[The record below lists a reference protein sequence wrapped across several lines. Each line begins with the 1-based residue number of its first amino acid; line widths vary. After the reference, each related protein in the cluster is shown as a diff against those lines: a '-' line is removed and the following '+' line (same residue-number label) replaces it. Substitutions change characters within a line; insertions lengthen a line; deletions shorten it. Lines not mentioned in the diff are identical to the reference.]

1 MCFSV
6 SYWPFW
12 VVFLT
17 HILFLVFVLSFTL
30 SLSMS
35 GSELNIYF
43 YQLYICYHFNF
54 LIHHCSSFLATQN
67 KKGPRLHSQ
76 DHSYLSIC
84 TYPSLSWAGPRNPWA
99 RAEPI
104 LTMMGNHSFYRT
116 SPGLSVM
123 AADLKTAWPVEH
135 PAWLATG
142 WGWRPYTGWST
153 HSLNSTS
160 PNIDFVLLRGHQR
173 AQHNSNERHCF
184 EKNKFWLSAACPV
197 CL

>member
-1 MCFSV
+1 
-6 SYWPFW
+6 
-12 VVFLT
+12 
-17 HILFLVFVLSFTL
+17 
-30 SLSMS
+30 MS
-35 GSELNIYF
+35 GSDLNIYF

-84 TYPSLSWAGPRNPWA
+84 TYPSLSWAGPWNPWA

-142 WGWRPYTGWST
+142 WGWRPYTGWSA

-160 PNIDFVLLRGHQR
+160 PNIDFLFCLEAIRELSTIAMKDIDLKRTNFGLVQHVQFASKFLVLHLF
-173 AQHNSNERHCF
+173 ALWNL
-184 EKNKFWLSAACPV
+184 KPP
-197 CL
+197 